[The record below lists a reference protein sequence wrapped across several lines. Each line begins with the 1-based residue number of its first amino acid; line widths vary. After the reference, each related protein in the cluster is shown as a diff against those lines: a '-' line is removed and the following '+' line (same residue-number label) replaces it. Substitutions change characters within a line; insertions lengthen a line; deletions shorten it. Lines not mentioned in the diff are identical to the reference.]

1 MREKLSLIWPTKPIV
16 IGGWPKKKLVTASID
31 SGIMQVFWGRF
42 SFLSFFCG
50 NTQMKSKLSRSK
62 TGRRYVGRMWGF
74 TGSWERDSVT
84 VHLFGCF
91 LLPFFFCFDF
101 VAPSLFFSEMDT
113 SSPPPSQLIRL
124 WLVIFVDYA
133 AIIVYP
139 SFFFRPPFSI
149 SESKKNYWYFFSNGT
164 WKVYV
169 VTTTYPSNRL

>member
-42 SFLSFFCG
+42 SFLFFLREHG
-50 NTQMKSKLSRSK
+50 NEIKVKSKQDRPPL
-62 TGRRYVGRMWGF
+62 RRPDVRLHRFVRTWF
-74 TGSWERDSVT
+74 RDGSPIR
-84 VHLFGCF
+84 LFSSPVF
-91 LLPFFFCFDF
+91 LLFWFRCT
-101 VAPSLFFSEMDT
+101 VSFFSEMDT

-164 WKVYV
+164 WKVCV